1 MSRNGSIFGAALAV
15 SGILACGSLAKSQQV
30 PDTATERASVNLV
43 ASAVRNAPAAR
54 SDDTSLTRPTEQTP
68 SSFKVGGGDVLGI
81 LVWKEKDLSPTVTV
95 RPDGNITMPLI
106 GELHVAGLT
115 PVQIEDMLQVQL
127 KSLLLQPKVTVT
139 VVEIHSL
146 MVYITGEV
154 GRPGAYPLNTQMTV
168 LQLIAQAG
176 GLTEFAS
183 KKHIR
188 LLHRDSTQQATIC
201 NYGKMLHTEEPA
213 ANPVLSPGDTVIVQ

>member
-1 MSRNGSIFGAALAV
+1 MSRHGSIFGAALAV
-15 SGILACGSLAKSQQV
+15 TAILGCAGLADSQQV
-30 PDTATERASVNLV
+30 HETATEHVSSSLV
-43 ASAVRNAPAAR
+43 ASTVRNDDAPLANA
-54 SDDTSLTRPTEQTP
+54 SEQAPT
-68 SSFKVGGGDVLGI
+68 SFKVGGGDVLGI

-106 GELHVAGLT
+106 GEVHVAGLT
-115 PVQIEDMLQVQL
+115 PVQIEGLLQTQL
-127 KSLLLQPKVTVT
+127 KTLLLQPKVTVT

-154 GRPGAYPLNTQMTV
+154 GRPGAYPLNTQLTV

-188 LLHRDSTQQATIC
+188 LLHGNSSQKATIC
-201 NYGKMLHTEEPA
+201 NYGKMLHADDPTS
-213 ANPVLSPGDTVIVQ
+213 NPVLSAGDTVIVQ